1 MQLEGHR
8 MGKMRPGDY
17 IECEHRY
24 GTNLGDPICI
34 HQFIDEKLTV
44 HIHPHERTDYLQH
57 STDCLICQI
66 KEIMKLRSR
75 MQPSL
80 SSAEMI
86 AETA

>member
-24 GTNLGDPICI
+24 GTNLDDPICI

-44 HIHPHERTDYLQH
+44 YPEPSCKNQA
-57 STDCLICQI
+57 
-66 KEIMKLRSR
+66 KLKF
-75 MQPSL
+75 
-80 SSAEMI
+80 
-86 AETA
+86 ETEPVS